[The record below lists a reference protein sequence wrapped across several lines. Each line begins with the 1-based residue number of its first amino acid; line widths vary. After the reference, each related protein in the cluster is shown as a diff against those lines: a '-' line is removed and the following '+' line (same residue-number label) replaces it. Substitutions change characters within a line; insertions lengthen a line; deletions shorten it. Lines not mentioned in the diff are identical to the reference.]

1 MAGLSSLFQS
11 FKVINAWV
19 RGAPKRLSMLYY
31 QPFGKKSRD
40 IY

>member
-19 RGAPKRLSMLYY
+19 RGAPKRSIKKLYRR
-31 QPFGKKSRD
+31 FKKIS
-40 IY
+40 